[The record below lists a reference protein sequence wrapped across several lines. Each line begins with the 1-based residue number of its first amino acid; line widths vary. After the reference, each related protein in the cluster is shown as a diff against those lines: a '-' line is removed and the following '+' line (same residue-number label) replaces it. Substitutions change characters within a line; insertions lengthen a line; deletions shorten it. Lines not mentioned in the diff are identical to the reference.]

1 MTLLARFTPR
11 QVAISLRD
19 QSLVAHDPSL
29 AVELASIGQLSAFQ
43 PGDVLMAQDGED
55 THLCLLLAGS
65 VAIEVN
71 GKRVAERRR
80 HQHVGEMAIIDPAA
94 KRSATVRALEETVVF
109 RIEEPAFVEL
119 ADKYPILWRRLAL
132 ELACRL
138 RERSKTMRKPNEV
151 PHVFIGS
158 TAEKLDMAREIQRAV
173 AFDNWVVGTWA
184 DAMFRAGDTPI
195 ESLVKSLDRLDF
207 SLLLVTADDMTES
220 RGAQSA
226 SPRDNVIF
234 ELGLAYGALG
244 RSRTF
249 IIREREVALRL
260 PSDLIG
266 VRALEIKPGKP
277 SDLVTRVAPLVHE
290 FRQIVTELGVRVG

>member
-1 MTLLARFTPR
+1 MSLLSRFKDR
-11 QVAISLRD
+11 VSIALHD
-19 QSLVAHDPSL
+19 QSLVAHDSL
-29 AVELASIGQLSAFQ
+29 LAAELASVGQLGEFL
-43 PGDVLMAQDGED
+43 PGDVLMTQDGED
-55 THLCLLLAGS
+55 THLSLLLAGS

-109 RIEEPAFVEL
+109 RIEEPAFVAL
-119 ADKYPILWRRLAL
+119 ADKYPVLWRRLAV

-158 TAEKLDMAREIQRAV
+158 TAEKIDMAREIQRAV

-184 DAMFRAGDTPI
+184 DSMFRAGDTPI

-207 SLLLVTADDMTES
+207 SLLLVTADDLTES
-220 RGAQSA
+220 RGSESA
-226 SPRDNVIF
+226 SPRDNIIF

-249 IIREREVALRL
+249 IVRERGVTLKL

-266 VRALEIKPGKP
+266 VKALEIKPGKP
-277 SDLVTRVAPLVHE
+277 ADIVTRVAPMVHE
-290 FRQIVTELGVRVG
+290 FRQIVAELGVRVG